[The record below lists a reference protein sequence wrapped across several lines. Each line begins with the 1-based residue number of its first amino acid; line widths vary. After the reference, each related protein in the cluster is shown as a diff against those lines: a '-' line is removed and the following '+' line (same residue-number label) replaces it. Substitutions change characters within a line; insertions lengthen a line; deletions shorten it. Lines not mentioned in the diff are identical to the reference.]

1 MWKICSSNYELLKWA
16 SSTRQVMYDDCNGDS
31 LMVLLQEKM
40 FITTKK
46 KNCFNNNYVV
56 AIVDVIKFE
65 VINLCNKK
73 FHCNKLQIF

>member
-31 LMVLLQEKM
+31 LMVSLQEKM

-46 KNCFNNNYVV
+46 KCLLQQ
-56 AIVDVIKFE
+56 KKK
-65 VINLCNKK
+65 NL
-73 FHCNKLQIF
+73 F